1 MFSKYRLLI
10 LGSLVWVVLDQ
21 WSKVAMAE
29 WLVKGDLP
37 DTAAMIRSEVHTVSE
52 TWFKFR
58 VVGNPGAAWGMF
70 RAFPDWARV
79 PFFVVITSAALWFM
93 LHFYK
98 QARADQT
105 RYKVALMCIFG
116 GAIGNLID
124 RIRIGY
130 VIDFVEWFYGDFRW
144 PNFNVADIAI
154 SVGVGLLALE
164 ILFER
169 KAEAE
174 TGPDAEGKS
183 AAKDPASGSGT

>member
-1 MFSKYRLLI
+1 MFSRYRLLI
-10 LGSLVWVVLDQ
+10 LGSLIWVVLDQ
-21 WSKVAMAE
+21 WTKIAMVD

-37 DTAAMIRSEVHTVSE
+37 ETAAMIRSEVHTVSE
-52 TWFKFR
+52 TWFRFR

-79 PFFVVITSAALWFM
+79 PFFAVITCAALWFM

-98 QARADQT
+98 QARPDQL
-105 RYKVALMCIFG
+105 RYKLALTCIFG
-116 GAIGNLID
+116 GAIGNFID
-124 RIRIGY
+124 RLYIGY

-164 ILFER
+164 ILFE
-169 KAEAE
+169 KKPANEAE
-174 TGPDAEGKS
+174 PSDTAPGA
-183 AAKDPASGSGT
+183 GT

>member
-1 MFSKYRLLI
+1 MFSRYRLLI
-10 LGSLVWVVLDQ
+10 LGSLIWVVLDQ
-21 WSKVAMAE
+21 WTKIAMVD

-52 TWFKFR
+52 TWFRFR

-98 QARADQT
+98 QARPDQL
-105 RYKVALMCIFG
+105 RYKLALTCIFG

-124 RIRIGY
+124 RLYIGY

-164 ILFER
+164 ILFE
-169 KAEAE
+169 KKPATEGE
-174 TGPDAEGKS
+174 HHQPTG
-183 AAKDPASGSGT
+183 AADPLHPLGG